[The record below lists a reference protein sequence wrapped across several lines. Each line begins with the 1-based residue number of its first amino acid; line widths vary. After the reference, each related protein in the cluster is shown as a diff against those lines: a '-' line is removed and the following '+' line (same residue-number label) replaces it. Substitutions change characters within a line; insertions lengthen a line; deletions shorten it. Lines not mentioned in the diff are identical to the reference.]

1 MCEEENPWW
10 AVCGLRKICK
20 FAPSKR
26 PEELL
31 CNGMMVIERNTRI
44 YINKSPM
51 DKELRE
57 QIRDLLQHEVLLA
70 TGCTEPGAVALCVAK
85 TCETLGREPESV
97 VLRLSKNV
105 FKNAMGVGIPGTGM
119 TGLPIAIALGAI
131 IGKSEYQ
138 LEVLKDLTPETLE
151 EGKRFVDEGRIDI
164 RLKEGIT
171 EKLYV
176 EIIAEASDKSAT
188 AIIAGSH
195 THFVDDGAVTSL
207 PSRDENDGSGP
218 NLSLRLVYDFATTA
232 PLEEIRFIEETRT
245 YNMNAA
251 REALKGNYG
260 HNLGKTIDRPLSKG
274 IFGNSI
280 FCHIIARTASACD
293 ARMGGA
299 MIPVMSNSGSGNQGI
314 CATNPVC
321 VYAKENENTEEE
333 LIRALMLSHLTAIY
347 IKQSLGTLSALCG
360 CVVASIGSSVGI
372 TYLMGGDYDRICASV
387 KNMVANLSGMIC
399 DGAKPSCSLKIT
411 SGVSTA
417 VLSALLSMEGKCV
430 SSQEGIVDDSVD
442 KSIRNLTAIG
452 ANGMGPTDEMV
463 LRIMTTKGC

>member
-1 MCEEENPWW
+1 
-10 AVCGLRKICK
+10 
-20 FAPSKR
+20 
-26 PEELL
+26 
-31 CNGMMVIERNTRI
+31 MV
-44 YINKSPM
+44 
-51 DKELRE
+51 DKETRE
-57 QIRDLLQHEVLLA
+57 KIIALVHEEVVPA
-70 TGCTEPGAVALCVAK
+70 IGCTEPMCVALCTAK
-85 TCETLGREPESV
+85 ATEKLGRLPEHITA
-97 VLRLSKNV
+97 LLSANIL
-105 FKNAMGVGIPGTGM
+105 KNAMGVGIPGTGM
-119 TGLPIAIALGAI
+119 TGLPIAIALGAL

-138 LEVLKDLTPETLE
+138 LEVLKDLTPEALE
-151 EGKRFVDEGRIDI
+151 KGRQYLSENRIDI
-164 RLKEGIT
+164 QLKQHIT

-176 EIIAEASDKSAT
+176 EIIVEAEGKSET
-188 AIIAGSH
+188 AIIAGNH
-195 THFVDDGAVTSL
+195 THFQTHPQPL
-207 PSRDENDGSGP
+207 PTGRGGITPRSDNQGVQAHSTPPCREGLGVG
-218 NLSLRLVYDFATTA
+218 LSLRLVYDFATTA
-232 PLEEIRFIEETRT
+232 PLDEIRFIEETRE

-387 KNMVANLSGMIC
+387 KNMVANLTGMIC

-463 LRIMTTKGC
+463 LRIMTTKGERSKE

>member
-1 MCEEENPWW
+1 MIDSNIRQSIIKL
-10 AVCGLRKICK
+10 V
-20 FAPSKR
+20 KR
-26 PEELL
+26 
-31 CNGMMVIERNTRI
+31 
-44 YINKSPM
+44 
-51 DKELRE
+51 
-57 QIRDLLQHEVLLA
+57 EVVPA
-70 TGCTEPGAVALCVAK
+70 IGCTEPMCVALCTARA
-85 TCETLGREPESV
+85 TELLGCRPE
-97 VLRLSKNV
+97 RIEAYLSANIL
-105 FKNAMGVGIPGTGM
+105 KNAMGVGIPGTGM
-119 TGLPIAIALGAI
+119 IGLPIAIALGALV
-131 IGKSEYQ
+131 GKSEYH
-138 LEVLKDLTPETLE
+138 LEVLKDLTPEALD
-151 EGKRFVDEGRIDI
+151 EGKRFIADDRIDI
-164 RLKEGIT
+164 QLKQGIS

-176 EIIAEASDKSAT
+176 EIVCKAGDKHAT
-188 AIIAGSH
+188 AIISGTH
-195 THFVDDGAVTSL
+195 THFIVPEESL
-207 PSRDENDGSGP
+207 SDEKSQSVSGNNPSDNNGDIT
-218 NLSLRLVYDFATTA
+218 LTMRLVYDFATTA
-232 PLEEIRFIEETRT
+232 PLDEIRFIEETRK

-280 FCHIIARTASACD
+280 YAHIISRTASACD

-372 TYLMGGDYDRICASV
+372 TYLMGGDYEHVCHSV
-387 KNMVANLSGMIC
+387 KNMVANLTGMIC

-417 VLSALLSMEGKCV
+417 LLSALLSMEGKCV
-430 SSQEGIVDDSVD
+430 TSAEGIVDDCVD
-442 KSIRNLTAIG
+442 RSIHNLTAIG

-463 LRIMTTKGC
+463 LNIMTTKGC